1 MIHMMSVMYV
11 MDVMNMMVYDKEHDE
26 EWDEKCDEY
35 AVAIGMD
42 RYE

>member
-1 MIHMMSVMYV
+1 
-11 MDVMNMMVYDKEHDE
+11 MNVMVYDKEHDE

-35 AVAIGMD
+35 VVAVGMG